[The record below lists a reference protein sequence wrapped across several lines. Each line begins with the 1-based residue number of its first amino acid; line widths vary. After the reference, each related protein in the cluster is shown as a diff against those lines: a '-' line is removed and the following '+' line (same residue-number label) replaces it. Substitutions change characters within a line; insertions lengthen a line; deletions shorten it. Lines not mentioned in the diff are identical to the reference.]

1 MLHCYYYDFVVR
13 CMYNNKQASEPC
25 RLLSSYR
32 DARNG
37 AQLSV
42 TPIVQPGKNRARTG
56 LLKTKNATVKKKRRE
71 QRERDFILLLLLQ
84 PKKPGTLR
92 YTSRKKGLSS
102 IFTPVRSLT
111 TTDVQTTKTLNKG
124 SGFDCTLVGECLHTY
139 LLVRVVQY

>member
-1 MLHCYYYDFVVR
+1 MILLFVV
-13 CMYNNKQASEPC
+13 CTTTSKQASLVDSC
-25 RLLSSYR
+25 RAR
-32 DARNG
+32 ARNG

>member
-1 MLHCYYYDFVVR
+1 MILLFVV
-13 CMYNNKQASEPC
+13 CTTTSKQASLVDSC
-25 RLLSSYR
+25 RATV
-32 DARNG
+32 ARNG

-124 SGFDCTLVGECLHTY
+124 SALSLK
-139 LLVRVVQY
+139 LL